1 MDGIDGGDAEWA
13 GRVPRNVYLCVHIW
27 VHMTSKNISI
37 TEDVYRLL
45 SRMKL
50 EGESFSNVIRR
61 LARRRSLADSASLW
75 SELPEEELE
84 AFTESLHDLRGRARQ
99 SLGAKGLEG
108 R

>member
-1 MDGIDGGDAEWA
+1 
-13 GRVPRNVYLCVHIW
+13 
-27 VHMTSKNISI
+27 MTSKNISI

-61 LARRRSLADSASLW
+61 LARRRSLTDSASLW

-84 AFTESLHDLRGRARQ
+84 AFAESLRDIRGRARE
-99 SLGAKGLEG
+99 SLGAKSLEG